1 MELVHSFYYKW
12 ISPADII
19 HCLGCNHGTDESD
32 IAGWQGVGSKLF
44 VNVHLCGPPKQCLV
58 FPANRRAGTRRK
70 GGRGTRGTH
79 RLLAAT
85 DLRSTSRRPGASGGN
100 SSMQLRSWG
109 SGSSMWSEMNN
120 LFPSC
125 QIHHPKPLYTAIVFW
140 SQSVSVCIMSIIPTM
155 MAIPMIGGCC
165 ECPRYE

>member
-1 MELVHSFYYKW
+1 MEQTRVTLLVDKGLAAS
-12 ISPADII
+12 
-19 HCLGCNHGTDESD
+19 CLSMYICVD
-32 IAGWQGVGSKLF
+32 
-44 VNVHLCGPPKQCLV
+44 HLNSALV
-58 FPANRRAGTRRK
+58 FPANRRAGARRK
-70 GGRGTRGTH
+70 GGRGNRGTH